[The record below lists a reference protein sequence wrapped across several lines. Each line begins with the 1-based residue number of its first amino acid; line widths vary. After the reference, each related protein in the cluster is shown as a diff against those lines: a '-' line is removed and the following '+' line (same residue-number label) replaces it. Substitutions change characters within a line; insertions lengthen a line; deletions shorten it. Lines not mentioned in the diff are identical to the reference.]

1 MTVYFTC
8 ERCHKQKAR
17 SNGYRQAVKKICAT
31 CRRRLIEGGHI
42 TSTTNNRKRE
52 SEIHLGNKRAKRPA
66 NPIPGAKCNGEG

>member
-1 MTVYFTC
+1 MTVYFIC

-42 TSTTNNRKRE
+42 TRTTNN
-52 SEIHLGNKRAKRPA
+52 AKKAAQRLE
-66 NPIPGAKCNGEG
+66 NPIPPAPSRGIDS